1 MRNLPDRKKGEDQPP
16 WSFFVCRKSGT
27 TDRISAGECGP
38 VLVRTGKDEKKM
50 RKCTYCG
57 MILEDDDLF
66 CVQCGKPV
74 KLVQKNAESGGSGK
88 GERRRSG
95 TGMRYVDTEAA
106 EPADRRRI
114 FAIGL
119 IVLCLALAGVLCI
132 LLLRTGR
139 KAGSPEEIIAAAGSD
154 GEGQDSGEAA
164 VLPDDLTETE
174 QAQAPAREAVTV
186 GGQEETQD
194 PETGGDAAEREAA
207 ERERAEREK
216 AEKEKAEKEEAE
228 REKAEKEKAEKE
240 KAEKEQAEKEKAEK
254 EKAEKEKAEKERA
267 EKEKKEK
274 EEAKKKAATD
284 SSYLL
289 PESDSRYYTYEELN
303 ALDDASLQLA
313 INEIYA
319 RHGRIFES
327 ESIRTYFENK
337 TWYNGTIAPENFD
350 GNEGAYFNS
359 CESANRELLVQ
370 IRNSRTAAYQQPVQE
385 PAQEPS
391 TPGQGR
397 EEPDPQKQSEE
408 WPQQDEYDEE
418 DEDTWLEGLEELP

>member
-1 MRNLPDRKKGEDQPP
+1 
-16 WSFFVCRKSGT
+16 
-27 TDRISAGECGP
+27 
-38 VLVRTGKDEKKM
+38 
-50 RKCTYCG
+50 

-74 KLVQKNAESGGSGK
+74 KPVQKDAEPGGSGE
-88 GERRRSG
+88 GARRRPG
-95 TGMRYVDTEAA
+95 TGMRYVETEAA
-106 EPADRRRI
+106 EPADRRRKL
-114 FAIGL
+114 AIGL

-154 GEGQDSGEAA
+154 GEGQDSGEAS
-164 VLPDDLTETE
+164 VLPEDLTETD
-174 QAQAPAREAVTV
+174 QAQAPAQGAVTV

-194 PETGGDAAEREAA
+194 PEAGEAAAEREAA
-207 ERERAEREK
+207 EKERAEREK
-216 AEKEKAEKEEAE
+216 AEKEI
-228 REKAEKEKAEKE
+228 
-240 KAEKEQAEKEKAEK
+240 AEKEKAEK
-254 EKAEKEKAEKERA
+254 EKAEKEKKEKAEKEKA

-327 ESIRTYFENK
+327 ESIREYFENK
-337 TWYNGTIAPENFD
+337 TWYNGTIAPEDFD

-370 IRNSRTAAYQQPVQE
+370 IRNSRTAAYQQPAQE
-385 PAQEPS
+385 PAQETS
-391 TPGQGR
+391 TPDQGWEGQNS
-397 EEPDPQKQSEE
+397 QQQSEE
-408 WPQQDEYDEE
+408 RQQQDEYDEE
-418 DEDTWLEGLEELP
+418 EEDTWLEGLEELP